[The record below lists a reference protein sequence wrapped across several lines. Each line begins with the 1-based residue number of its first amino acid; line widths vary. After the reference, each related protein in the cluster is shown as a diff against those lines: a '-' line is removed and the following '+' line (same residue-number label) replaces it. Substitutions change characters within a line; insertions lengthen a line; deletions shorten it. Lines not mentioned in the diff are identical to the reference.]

1 MATFF
6 SNTLK
11 LVSGNIIAQIIGII
25 LIPLITRLYLPA
37 DFGIFQLFSSIFAI
51 IVIFSCLSYQL
62 AIMLPNEDEDSA
74 NIVALCCILITIIS
88 FISGCFFI
96 IFSDTIGNILNA
108 PALSQ
113 YLIFIPL
120 VVFVN
125 SLFNV
130 LIVWLSRTKRFGD
143 IAAAQVVNSISNKG
157 VQIGFGIYAPSPI
170 GLISGVIVGYS
181 AAIGF
186 RFRSIKNDLF
196 LFRKVRWN
204 NIRNLA
210 IRYKNFPLFMLWS
223 EVANTLSTQIV
234 PLLLVF
240 FFTPEIVGY
249 YALANMVVFL
259 PMGLIGNA
267 TAQVFFQKA
276 CEEKNRT
283 GSITNI
289 VREIQQR
296 LISIGM
302 FPMFVLIIIGEEL
315 FSFVLG
321 SQWYIAGQYAGIL
334 APWLLFVFIAA
345 PLSTIFSVL
354 EKQTVD
360 LAFNI
365 LILISRFVVLV
376 VGGIYG
382 DPVTTLI
389 LFSLTG
395 VLFWGGMNLY
405 LVKLSG
411 ITYRVALFD
420 YLKFFFL
427 AFIVAMPLLAIKL
440 LSMPL
445 YILFITA
452 GVVSFIYY
460 LIVILNDSLLKN
472 EVVRALQGFRLGK

>member
-1 MATFF
+1 
-6 SNTLK
+6 
-11 LVSGNIIAQIIGII
+11 
-25 LIPLITRLYLPA
+25 
-37 DFGIFQLFSSIFAI
+37 
-51 IVIFSCLSYQL
+51 
-62 AIMLPNEDEDSA
+62 
-74 NIVALCCILITIIS
+74 
-88 FISGCFFI
+88 
-96 IFSDTIGNILNA
+96 
-108 PALSQ
+108 
-113 YLIFIPL
+113 
-120 VVFVN
+120 
-125 SLFNV
+125 
-130 LIVWLSRTKRFGD
+130 LSRTKRFGD
-143 IAAAQVVNSISNKG
+143 IATAQVVNSISNKG
-157 VQIGFGIYAPSPI
+157 VQIGFGIYAPSPL

-181 AAIGF
+181 AAIGI
-186 RFRSIKNDLF
+186 RFRLIKDDLF
-196 LFRKVRWN
+196 LFRKVSWN

-223 EVANTLSTQIV
+223 DVANTLSTQIV

-240 FFTPEIVGY
+240 FFTPDIVGY

-259 PMGLIGNA
+259 PMGLIGSA

-276 CEEKNRT
+276 CEEKN
-283 GSITNI
+283 
-289 VREIQQR
+289 REIQQR

-302 FPMFVLIIIGEEL
+302 FPMFVLMIIGVDL

-334 APWLLFVFIAA
+334 APWLLFVFIAS

-360 LAFNI
+360 LAFNL
-365 LILISRFVVLV
+365 LILISRVVVLV

-411 ITYRVALFD
+411 ISYRAALFV
-420 YLKFFFL
+420 YLKFFCL
-427 AFIVAMPLLAIKL
+427 AFIVAIPLLAVKL

-472 EVVRALQGFRLGK
+472 EIVRALQGFKSGK